1 MLKFKRD
8 LLFILGFV
16 LLPLVL
22 YWPVTVGNKTM
33 LPVDNLYQWQPW
45 QEYAAA
51 SDATIPHN
59 SLISDLI
66 LQNYNWRQ
74 FIRESL
80 EQGELPLWNPTILSG
95 TPFLAKGQHIA
106 YYPFSVL
113 FLILPLTK
121 AYGWFTVSQ
130 LWLAGV
136 LTYVLGRVWGLRR
149 SSAFLAGLVYQGSG
163 FMLVSAAVFP
173 MIIAAAAW
181 LPLLLACIELII
193 RRTTTGEGGN
203 TLPIAVLG
211 SLALGCQILASHVEI
226 TYYTLLVMAFYT
238 AWRLAWCVV
247 RHYRSPF
254 TIHHSRFTIL
264 KPALWVLSFTLIGLM
279 LGAVQFVPLYEVGQT
294 NFREGSSSLAEV
306 RGWGFPARRVL
317 TLVLP
322 NFFGNPS
329 HHEYRDVFTGDLTP
343 FTTNAAGELNPQGA
357 YTSDW
362 GIKNYVEGGFTWGWC
377 RCCWRG

>member
-1 MLKFKRD
+1 MARSIHCFRNCDTDKGNTDNRSSQSFPKFLELLRVPLLLPHDSPLNLLPCYKNVLFLSVVLKFKRD

-95 TPFLAKGQHIA
+95 TPFLAKGQHLA
-106 YYPFSVL
+106 YYPFSLL

-136 LTYVLGRVWGLRR
+136 LTYVLARVWGLRR
-149 SSAFLAGLVYQGSG
+149 SSAFLAGLVYQGCG

-238 AWRLAWCVV
+238 V
-247 RHYRSPF
+247 
-254 TIHHSRFTIL
+254 
-264 KPALWVLSFTLIGLM
+264 
-279 LGAVQFVPLYEVGQT
+279 
-294 NFREGSSSLAEV
+294 
-306 RGWGFPARRVL
+306 
-317 TLVLP
+317 
-322 NFFGNPS
+322 
-329 HHEYRDVFTGDLTP
+329 
-343 FTTNAAGELNPQGA
+343 
-357 YTSDW
+357 
-362 GIKNYVEGGFTWGWC
+362 
-377 RCCWRG
+377 WRGHMVRDA